1 MSIEHL
7 AHRLALFNNPRQT
20 TNADIL
26 LLAWNCMR
34 IRSWTR
40 LSWWDGT
47 RLAATG
53 AVVVSTVLAVLI
65 AILIAALHNS
75 PSLAALTWV
84 TFTGFPLLV
93 VFLIASLARLQERI
107 NIRSPQSRDERPVV
121 KGRD

>member
-1 MSIEHL
+1 MSIEQL
-7 AHRLALFNNPRQT
+7 NGTLALFDNPRQT
-20 TNADIL
+20 TNADIKM
-26 LLAWNCMR
+26 LAWNSMR

-53 AVVVSTVLAVLI
+53 TVVAGTVLAVLI
-65 AILIAALHNS
+65 AILIAALHDS
-75 PSLAALTWV
+75 PSLSAMSWV
-84 TFTGFPLLV
+84 TFTGFPLLI
-93 VFLIASLARLQERI
+93 VFVIATLARLQERI

>member
-1 MSIEHL
+1 MSIEQL
-7 AHRLALFNNPRQT
+7 AHRLALFHNPRQT

-26 LLAWNCMR
+26 LLAWNTMR
-34 IRSWTR
+34 IISWTR

-53 AVVVSTVLAVLI
+53 TVVVGTVLAVFI

-75 PSLAALTWV
+75 TSLTALSWI
-84 TFTGFPLLV
+84 TFTGFPLLI
-93 VFLIASLARLQERI
+93 VFIIASLARIQERI